1 LKILKTDFNKFKKS
15 LNNNIKNAKIKLNK
29 IKKNLKNKRIGKANL
44 KAKTYTIFLKKKLK
58 LKKNIKL
65 K

>member
-44 KAKTYTIFLKKKLK
+44 KAKTYTIF
-58 LKKNIKL
+58 
-65 K
+65 

>member
-29 IKKNLKNKRIGKANL
+29 IKKTLKINELVKP
-44 KAKTYTIFLKKKLK
+44 T
-58 LKKNIKL
+58 
-65 K
+65 